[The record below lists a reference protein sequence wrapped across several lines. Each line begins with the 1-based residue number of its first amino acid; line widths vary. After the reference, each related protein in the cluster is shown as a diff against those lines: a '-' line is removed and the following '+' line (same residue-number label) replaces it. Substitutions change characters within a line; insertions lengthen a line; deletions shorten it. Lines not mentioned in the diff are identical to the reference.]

1 MKGGAAIPPSTMPSS
16 ASPESIVDYT
26 CNRDIKIDAN
36 IIAYFG
42 DYFNALRQGLN
53 VTPATKQEFNVTP
66 ATKQEFNVTPA
77 TKQEFNVTPAMN
89 AHTAQSDTASAQN
102 PS

>member
-1 MKGGAAIPPSTMPSS
+1 MNREWSEPIDTMPSS
-16 ASPESIVDYT
+16 ASPESIVEYT

-42 DYFNALRQGLN
+42 DYFNALRQGLS
-53 VTPATKQEFNVTP
+53 VGPATKQEFNVGP
-66 ATKQEFNVTPA
+66 ATKQEFNVG
-77 TKQEFNVTPAMN
+77 PAMN
-89 AHTAQSDTASAQN
+89 AHTVQSNTASAQN

>member
-16 ASPESIVDYT
+16 ASPESIVEYT

-42 DYFNALRQGLN
+42 DYFNALRKGLS
-53 VTPATKQEFNVTP
+53 VTPE
-66 ATKQEFNVTPA
+66 

-89 AHTAQSDTASAQN
+89 AHTVQSNTASAQN